1 MIRLFSLSVF
11 FLAVFSANACI
22 NTYFTQLDGTSY
34 QNIGGGGDG
43 TAKIFP
49 KERNINYWRKRSK
62 ELLQSYQR
70 TDSIEYYSDYG
81 VALIL
86 LGEYQKAKM
95 VFLSVEKRTPDLYRT
110 ASNLGTLYELTGKAD
125 SALYW
130 IKKSVRIYP
139 NSHEGSEWIHIRI
152 LEFKLQ
158 KQHNYNR
165 SVLRL
170 NFGHEAKP
178 SNPQLYDLDKIGW
191 HLRYQLQERINF
203 IPAPDPIIANLYFD
217 YGNVLAQTS
226 SVESALDCY
235 QEAERYG
242 YKGELLSVRA
252 AEMEA
257 ISDGNWDRTWKE
269 TIYPFIKE
277 HLVALFISSI
287 IGFFAICVACNRIV
301 STSQKTKGKSCEEII
316 VRLLYFP
323 NRGIYFHRL
332 VSLR

>member
-22 NTYFTQLDGTSY
+22 NTYLTELNGTSRLA
-34 QNIGGGGDG
+34 QSDG
-43 TAKIFP
+43 KVHIEP
-49 KERNINYWRKRSK
+49 VERNLRFWKKKST
-62 ELLQSYQR
+62 ELLKRYHQ

-81 VALIL
+81 VVLIL

-95 VFLSVEKRTPDLYRT
+95 VFLSVEKQTPDLYRT

-178 SNPQLYDLDKIGW
+178 SNPQHYNLREISS

-217 YGNVLAQTS
+217 YGNALAQTA
-226 SVESALDCY
+226 SVELAMDCY

-242 YKGELLSVRA
+242 YKGNLLSVRM

-257 ISDGNWDRTWKE
+257 ISDGNWAKMWKE
-269 TIYPFIKE
+269 TIIPFIKE
-277 HLVALFISSI
+277 HLIALFISLI
-287 IGFFAICVACNRIV
+287 IGFLLFVWLVTGLYLRRKKRKANRV
-301 STSQKTKGKSCEEII
+301 KK
-316 VRLLYFP
+316 
-323 NRGIYFHRL
+323 
-332 VSLR
+332 